1 MSAPSTPRGRKR
13 SRASPP
19 PSDASTTSTRSIR
32 SNRRGSR
39 ASSPTAAP
47 AVSPP
52 SQRRRVDEASSPL
65 PLAPTSP
72 SEGQPDPDRS
82 GLFSSPQ
89 TRGGPETSEI
99 DLSSPLN
106 YATPSSRA
114 AGTPAGSLAGTPI
127 RHRSDIRSDR
137 RLRQVNLGENQPP
150 SDTTDQPTGPT
161 SDVATAPALV
171 IWGTDVVVSDTKEKF
186 RKFVCDFVDED
197 AEDMG
202 EGFDPLL
209 PVYMQRLDEI
219 HVLETPFLN
228 IDCGHLKTFDA
239 DLYRQLICYPQEVIP
254 TFDMAVNE
262 VFFEKYPDA
271 QLQHQIQVRTF
282 NVDKTKNM
290 RSLNPEDIDTLI
302 TISGMVIRTSQV
314 IPEMREA
321 FFQCYVCHASV
332 SVEIDRGRIAEPA
345 LCRNC
350 NTNHSMVLVH
360 NRSQYTDK
368 QITKLQES
376 PDDMPPGQTP
386 HTIMLFSHNDLVDA
400 VQPGDRVTVTGIYRA
415 TPMRVN
421 PRQRN
426 VKAVYKTYID
436 VVHFKKTDKKRL
448 YSKDPDGVVTF
459 SQERV
464 EQLQQLSK
472 QPDIYERLAK
482 ALAPSIYE
490 NEDIK
495 KGILCQLFGGA
506 NKDFAET
513 GRGKFRS
520 EVNILLCGDPG
531 TSKSQLLQYVH
542 NLVPRGQYTSGK
554 GSSAVGLTAYV
565 TRDPETR
572 QLVLQTG
579 ALVLSDNGI
588 CCIDEFDKMNDST
601 RAVLHEVMEQ
611 QTLSI
616 AKAGIICQLNAR
628 TSILAA
634 ANPVKSQWDPKMTTV
649 ENIQLPHTL
658 LSRFDLIFLMLDPQ
672 DELYDRRLATHLVS
686 LYHQTQEEEEEE
698 YLDMSILKDY
708 IAYARSYVNPKLS
721 EEAAQ
726 YLIQAYVEMRQ
737 VGSNRGAI
745 TAYPRQL
752 ESLIRL
758 AEAHARMRLSSK
770 VENIDVEEARR
781 LHREALKQSATDP
794 KTGLIDVN
802 ILTTGL
808 SVSDRKRRL
817 EIAKALKE
825 LLQSKGKTPSVKYQQ
840 TYEELKEASDLP
852 ISREQFDDALKILR
866 DEDFLIVTGRTAIR
880 LM

>member
-1 MSAPSTPRGRKR
+1 MSEPRTPRGRKR

-19 PSDASTTSTRSIR
+19 ASDASNTSHRSTRS
-32 SNRRGSR
+32 SRRGSR
-39 ASSPTAAP
+39 ASSPISQP
-47 AVSPP
+47 ASSPP
-52 SQRRRVDEASSPL
+52 SQRRRVEEPSSPL

-72 SEGQPDPDRS
+72 SDGAQDRMQ
-82 GLFSSPQ
+82 FSSPQ
-89 TRGGPETSEI
+89 TRGGLETSEI

-106 YATPSSRA
+106 YGTPGSRV
-114 AGTPAGSLAGTPI
+114 AGTPHGSISGTPV

-137 RLRQVNLGENQPP
+137 RMRQVNLTDNQPI

-161 SDVATAPALV
+161 SDAAVTPALV
-171 IWGTDVVVSDTKEKF
+171 IWGTDVVVSETKDKF
-186 RKFVCDFVDED
+186 RKFITEFVDEELG
-197 AEDMG
+197 AEEMG
-202 EGFDPLL
+202 DGFDPLL

-228 IDCGHLKTFDA
+228 IDCGHLKNFDA
-239 DLYRQLICYPQEVIP
+239 DLYRQLVCYPQEVIP
-254 TFDMAVNE
+254 TFDMSVNE
-262 VFFEKYPDA
+262 VFFEKYPGA

-332 SVEIDRGRIAEPA
+332 SVEIDRGRISEPA

-350 NTNHSMVLVH
+350 NTNHSMVLIH

-376 PDDMPPGQTP
+376 PDDMPAGQTP

-400 VQPGDRVTVTGIYRA
+400 VQPGDRITVTGIYRA
-415 TPMRVN
+415 APMRVN

-436 VVHFKKTDKKRL
+436 VIHFKKTDKKRL

-459 SQERV
+459 TQERV

-495 KGILCQLFGGA
+495 KGILCQLFGGS
-506 NKDFAET
+506 NKDFSET
-513 GRGKFRS
+513 GRGNFRS
-520 EVNILLCGDPG
+520 EINILLCGDPG

-672 DELYDRRLATHLVS
+672 DEFFDRRLATHLVS

-698 YLDMSILKDY
+698 YLDMNILKDY

-737 VGSNRGAI
+737 VGSSRGAV

-770 VENIDVEEARR
+770 VEDVDVEEARR

-794 KTGLIDVN
+794 KTGLIDIN

-817 EIAKALKE
+817 EIAKSLKE
-825 LLQSKGKTPSVKYQQ
+825 LLLSKGKTPSVKYQQ

-852 ISREQFDDALKILR
+852 ISREQFEDALKILHE
-866 DEDFLIVTGRTAIR
+866 EDFLIVTGKTSIR